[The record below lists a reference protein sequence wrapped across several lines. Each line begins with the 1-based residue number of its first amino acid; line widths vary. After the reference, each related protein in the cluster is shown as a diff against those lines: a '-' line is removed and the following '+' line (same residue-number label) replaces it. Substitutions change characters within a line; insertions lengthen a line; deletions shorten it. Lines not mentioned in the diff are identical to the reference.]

1 MSYPVVPEYITVH
14 LGAPDAPAENVT
26 VTFPRYIKGVA
37 ASEIYPTWNESAI
50 RANVLAQI
58 SVALNRVYTEF
69 YRSRGYD
76 FDITNNTQYDQAFSP
91 NKETFEN
98 INAIVDDMFN
108 NYIVR
113 RGNVEPLYA
122 QFCDGVRT
130 QCRGLSQWGSQE
142 LAQQGRTPYEILQYY
157 YGQDIDLVYN
167 APVGDSIPS
176 YPGQPLTVGSV
187 GEDVRTIQREL
198 NRIRKNY
205 PALPAIGETDGVFG
219 ADTAAAVR
227 AFQRIFNLTEDGIV
241 GKSTWYRIKSVY
253 NGVKSLSEVTSEGL
267 SLSEAQRQFPKV
279 LRRGDT
285 GIGVQTIRFY
295 LAFLGFFLPELPPI
309 RISDVFDDELRDA
322 VLAFQSTYG
331 LTVDGVVGRNTWNAI
346 RNVYE
351 QTLYQLPPEYQT
363 FARQIYPGR
372 FLVEGDT
379 GAEVTLLSGPVAI
392 EVPQGVKLVPF
403 TTTQELLDR
412 ASELAR
418 EQDLLIQ
425 AAAPA
430 DYRAKEVAPQ
440 KIKKQGGEPMTF
452 TLVENPDVA
461 ATLGK
466 AKRSGQVFVGFAA
479 ETNDVLAHARDKL
492 ARKNLDM
499 IVANDVTRPG
509 AGFDVD
515 TNIVT
520 LITKDGQEALPM
532 MSKVEVAQRIL
543 DRALALRKE

>member
-1 MSYPVVPEYITVH
+1 MSSEMKKPCVVLGVTGGIAVYKACELLRLLQKRGIDVFVVMTQNACRFVAPLTFETLSGHPVAVDTFDRPQTWEVEHIA
-14 LGAPDAPAENVT
+14 LAKRADLFLIAPATANIMGKMACGIADDMLSTTVMATRAPVLVAPAMNTGMWENAAVQQNVKTLRARGVEIVAPVSGHLACGDSGAGKLEDVAVIAERACELLFAKKDMEGLRVMVT
-26 VTFPRYIKGVA
+26 AGPSREALDPVRYISNRSSGKMGYAIAQA
-37 ASEIYPTWNESAI
+37 AQK
-50 RANVLAQI
+50 R
-58 SVALNRVYTEF
+58 
-69 YRSRGYD
+69 
-76 FDITNNTQYDQAFSP
+76 
-91 NKETFEN
+91 
-98 INAIVDDMFN
+98 
-108 NYIVR
+108 
-113 RGNVEPLYA
+113 
-122 QFCDGVRT
+122 
-130 QCRGLSQWGSQE
+130 
-142 LAQQGRTPYEILQYY
+142 
-157 YGQDIDLVYN
+157 
-167 APVGDSIPS
+167 
-176 YPGQPLTVGSV
+176 
-187 GEDVRTIQREL
+187 
-198 NRIRKNY
+198 
-205 PALPAIGETDGVFG
+205 
-219 ADTAAAVR
+219 
-227 AFQRIFNLTEDGIV
+227 
-241 GKSTWYRIKSVY
+241 
-253 NGVKSLSEVTSEGL
+253 
-267 SLSEAQRQFPKV
+267 
-279 LRRGDT
+279 
-285 GIGVQTIRFY
+285 
-295 LAFLGFFLPELPPI
+295 
-309 RISDVFDDELRDA
+309 
-322 VLAFQSTYG
+322 
-331 LTVDGVVGRNTWNAI
+331 
-346 RNVYE
+346 
-351 QTLYQLPPEYQT
+351 
-363 FARQIYPGR
+363 
-372 FLVEGDT
+372 

-392 EVPQGVKLVPF
+392 EAPQGVKLVPF

-520 LITKDGQEALPM
+520 LITKDGQETLPM